1 MTRKRDLS
9 GFGKTAPSPAPA
21 PRRPPPVPNEPLVPA
36 PAPPS
41 TPRSAPK
48 KAKLGRKR
56 ITLSLP
62 TAVAS
67 LLRKTAERESRIYL
81 DIIKQAFTEESD
93 AIDAAFIEA
102 HRTGLASTLGGRRRA
117 DSGRTQIPLN
127 ILVEDLKELDRRA
140 KALALDRSAYVTELL
155 VRSLAH

>member
-9 GFGKTAPSPAPA
+9 GFGEALPTPA
-21 PRRPPPVPNEPLVPA
+21 PRRQPATSVPSPG
-36 PAPPS
+36 PPS
-41 TPRSAPK
+41 TPPARPK
-48 KAKLGRKR
+48 KPKSTKKR

-67 LLRKTAERESRIYL
+67 LLRKTAESESRIYL
-81 DIIKQAFTEESD
+81 DIINQAFTEHSD

-102 HRTGLASTLGGRRRA
+102 HRTGMATTLGGRRRA

-127 ILVEDLKELDRRA
+127 ILTEDLKELDRRA
-140 KALALDRSAYVTELL
+140 QALSLDRSAYVTELL